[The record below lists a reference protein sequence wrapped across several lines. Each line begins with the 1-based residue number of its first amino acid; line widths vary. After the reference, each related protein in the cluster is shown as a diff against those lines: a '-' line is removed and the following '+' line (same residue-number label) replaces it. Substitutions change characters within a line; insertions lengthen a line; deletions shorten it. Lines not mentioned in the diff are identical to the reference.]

1 MKLNLKYLH
10 QHKGITLLE
19 LLISLAILGL
29 LAVAFAAI
37 FLPVFKIGGDAA
49 QLNRGNAE
57 IATKLENYMSDN
69 ATPGVSVTSDK
80 MKITFHLAS
89 GGNKEIEAP
98 GKLVEAK
105 DDKTGEK
112 LKVYIPSK

>member
-1 MKLNLKYLH
+1 MTLFKTVKNHRGL
-10 QHKGITLLE
+10 TLLE

-29 LAVAFAAI
+29 MVVAFAAI
-37 FLPVFKIGGDAA
+37 FLPIFKISGDAA

-57 IATKLENYMSDN
+57 LTTNLENYMSDKTT
-69 ATPGVSVTSDK
+69 AGVTPTSDK

-89 GGNKEIEAP
+89 GGYKEVEAP